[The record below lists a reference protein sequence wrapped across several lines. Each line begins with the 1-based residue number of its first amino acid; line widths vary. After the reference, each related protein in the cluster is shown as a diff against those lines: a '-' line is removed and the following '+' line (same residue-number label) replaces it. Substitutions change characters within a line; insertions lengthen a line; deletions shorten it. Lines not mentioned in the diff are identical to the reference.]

1 MTDNR
6 SEITLRASI
15 VYISI
20 LVVAILILWKMLH
33 IQISE
38 GETYRKTDNER
49 NVRIRTIEASRGNI
63 YSEDGSLLATSAPVF
78 DLFWDSSVCPDSTFL
93 KGIDSLSI
101 CLANHFKD
109 KTASEYKTIFKQAKS
124 KKTRYLPIK
133 RSNVR
138 SDKDQVS
145 YTDLKKI
152 KQFPIFRLGKN
163 KGGLIFEQKNVRK
176 MPYKILA
183 YRTIGYEQ
191 IVKGKNGRDTG
202 LFVGLEG
209 AYTQYLKGI
218 DGRRVE
224 QKVRGGI
231 WMPLTDEDQ
240 IEPQNGNDIY
250 TSINISLQD
259 VAEHALMKQL
269 DSTSADH
276 GCVILMEVQT
286 GFIRAIANLKRR
298 SDGSYGED
306 INFAIWE
313 SSEPGSTFKLASLI
327 ALLEDGRVDTNEI
340 VPTGKRSFGK
350 FEMKDSHEEGYGNI
364 SLKRA
369 FEVSS
374 NVAFAS
380 IVSKV
385 FGDRP
390 QSFVNLLKKFGLGNK
405 LGVEISGEGEPLIKD
420 YKDKT
425 WSATTLPW
433 MSIGYEMHLTPLQL
447 LSFYNAVA
455 NNGTLVKPQ
464 FVKEIRHSGQIIKT
478 NEPIIINKQICS
490 QKTIDKVKSCMEG
503 VVEHGTAKKLSNQ
516 VFKIAGK
523 TGTAQIAK
531 KGGYG
536 NKKDQARN
544 VEYKAS
550 FVGYF
555 PADNPKF
562 SCIVVINNPRRKGF
576 YGAEVAAPVFREIA
590 NKVYATEIDIPQYQP
605 DSIRIKNIPLTSTS
619 YQADISTIY
628 SFMRYKTLTD
638 NRQSEWV
645 SANTTS
651 GNFVRLKPQQ
661 FENGV
666 VPNVKGMGV
675 KDAVFLIEKQG
686 FLTTIEGKGVV
697 ISQSINAGTKLK
709 KGEVVHLVLNAPTIP
724 VYTNYNQNDSLLK
737 VALQDSI
744 ESILNKNKPKV
755 TEPKKVIKNDVKQKP
770 KKNTKKTK

>member
-1 MTDNR
+1 M
-6 SEITLRASI
+6 E
-15 VYISI
+15 
-20 LVVAILILWKMLH
+20 
-33 IQISE
+33 
-38 GETYRKTDNER
+38 KT
-49 NVRIRTIEASRGNI
+49 
-63 YSEDGSLLATSAPVF
+63 
-78 DLFWDSSVCPDSTFL
+78 
-93 KGIDSLSI
+93 
-101 CLANHFKD
+101 
-109 KTASEYKTIFKQAKS
+109 
-124 KKTRYLPIK
+124 
-133 RSNVR
+133 
-138 SDKDQVS
+138 
-145 YTDLKKI
+145 
-152 KQFPIFRLGKN
+152 
-163 KGGLIFEQKNVRK
+163 
-176 MPYKILA
+176 LA
-183 YRTIGYEQ
+183 Y
-191 IVKGKNGRDTG
+191 
-202 LFVGLEG
+202 LWGLEG
-209 AYTQYLKGI
+209 AYAQYLKGI

-224 QKVRGGI
+224 QKIRGGI

-240 IEPQNGNDIY
+240 IEPQNGNDVY

-276 GCVILMEVQT
+276 GCVILMEVET
-286 GFIRAIANLKRR
+286 GFIRAIANLKRH

-327 ALLEDGRVDTNEI
+327 ALLEDGRMDTNDV
-340 VPTGKRSFGK
+340 VPTGKRKFGK
-350 FEMKDSHEEGYGNI
+350 FEMKDSHEEGYGNV

-374 NVAFAS
+374 NVGFATA
-380 IVSKV
+380 VSKV

-390 QSFVNLLKKFGLGNK
+390 QAYVDLLKKFGLGQK
-405 LGVEISGEGEPLIKD
+405 LGVEISGEGSPLIKEA
-420 YKDKT
+420 KDPS

-447 LSFYNAVA
+447 LAFYNAVA
-455 NNGTLVKPQ
+455 NNGKLVKPQ
-464 FVKEIRHSGQIIKT
+464 FVKEIRHAGEVIKT
-478 NEPIIINKQICS
+478 NEPIVIKEQICS
-490 QKTIDKVKSCMEG
+490 QKTINKVKSCMEG

-536 NKKDQARN
+536 NSKDEDRN

-605 DSIRIKNIPLTSTS
+605 DSIRIKNIPLVNSS
-619 YQADISTIY
+619 NQNDISIIY

-638 NRQSEWV
+638 NKQSEWV
-645 SANTTS
+645 TANSTS
-651 GNFVRLKPQQ
+651 GNFVRLKPVQ
-661 FENGV
+661 FQPGV

-686 FLTTIEGKGVV
+686 FIATIEGKGIVV
-697 ISQSINAGTKLK
+697 SQSINQGTKLK
-709 KGEVVHLVLNAPTIP
+709 KGEKVHLVLKAPMIPTI
-724 VYTNYNQNDSLLK
+724 TAYNQSDSLLMT
-737 VALQDSI
+737 ALKDSI
-744 ESILNKNKPKV
+744 DLILKKGNPSQKEVPKDVKKDAPKVVKKDEQKPIKTDPKKSIKQDTKKKTPVNKP
-755 TEPKKVIKNDVKQKP
+755 PKH
-770 KKNTKKTK
+770 